1 MGDED
6 AKSDFE
12 MIEDD
17 RDHVTTLQEQY
28 KALEKRVSSVEGA
41 ARYKDDISELQK
53 SQIRSMIDEKMKS
66 IS

>member
-1 MGDED
+1 
-6 AKSDFE
+6 

-41 ARYKDDISELQK
+41 ARYKDDISDLQK
-53 SQIRSMIDEKMKS
+53 SQIRSMIDEIMKS
-66 IS
+66 KS